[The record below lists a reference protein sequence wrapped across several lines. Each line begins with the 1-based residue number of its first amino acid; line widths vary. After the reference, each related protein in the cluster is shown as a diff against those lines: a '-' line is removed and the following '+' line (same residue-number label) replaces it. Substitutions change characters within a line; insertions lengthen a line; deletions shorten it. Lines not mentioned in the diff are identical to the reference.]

1 VKPDPEVLG
10 TLVMALAA
18 LLGIGAGCVGLF
30 VLRVEHIAWT
40 RRVEAIERRLAER
53 ADAPT

>member
-1 VKPDPEVLG
+1 MKPDPEVLG